1 MSTPFKF
8 KYAYSHPPFNFLGRF
23 TLSQWQSFQTWVA
36 QRKDNFPAISQFH
49 QIRAQQLRKTAGLLE
64 QFYSTQNDQVLAP
77 TFSKELF
84 SPGANGHFSFPHD
97 DDQVPMVMMTRIKTR
112 FKEMLQRDEEAV
124 FAMNQIRCLIEK
136 QEDAAQVNHDFI
148 QPSNSKTN
156 DNPQT
161 LQPLLDKINSLF
173 SKPEYVSVLVD
184 DVNAN
189 NQYKGQPY
197 YRVNQADAPTQWE
210 LEQMNHADAN
220 TPISIK
226 ETGGVEA

>member
-1 MSTPFKF
+1 MAF

-23 TLSQWQSFQTWVA
+23 TLSQWKSFQAWVA
-36 QRKDNFPAISQFH
+36 LRQGNFPAISQFH

-64 QFYSTQNDQVLAP
+64 QYYSTQNDQSLSP

-84 SPGANGHFSFPHD
+84 APGANGHFSYHHD
-97 DDQVPMVMMTRIKTR
+97 DDHIPMVMMGRIKTR
-112 FKEMLQRDEEAV
+112 FKEMLQRDEESV
-124 FAMNQIRCLIEK
+124 FAMNQVRCLIEK
-136 QEDAAQVNHDFI
+136 QEDAAQDNYDFT

-184 DVNAN
+184 DVNAQ

-197 YRVNQADAPTQWE
+197 YRVNQADTPTQWE
-210 LEQMNHADAN
+210 LEQANHGDAN
-220 TPISIK
+220 TPIAIK
-226 ETGGVEA
+226 EQGGLGT